1 MAARVSEPLLS
12 PASFGAPQVAV
23 MHGQA
28 TYDDPAG
35 LRQQICAALD
45 ALELPAHF
53 IRPGDRVVLKPNWVK
68 EHNASKPE
76 DPHGWLTII
85 THPQVI
91 REVARWA
98 AHKLQGRGSVTLCDA
113 PQSDSSF
120 DTIRRQC
127 QLDAIITD
135 CTQEFPGVAFLLF
148 DMRCEEWTIDDGVTI
163 AKREL
168 PSDPSGAVDIHLD
181 EDSEFLGHPGLGK
194 LYGAS
199 YDFATTNRQH
209 TDPYHE
215 YRICRTPMNA
225 DVLINIPKLKTHKK
239 VGLTVALKN
248 LVGTTPRTNWL
259 PRHTEGTPAEG
270 GDQFAESTSKRKLE
284 GTLMRTAK
292 KILFGRHF
300 LSRLFVPL
308 KKLGRLIF
316 GDTKDVVR
324 SGNWHGNNTAWRM
337 ILDLHKCFF
346 YFDGRGQQRTQP
358 LRYLTVVDGIIG
370 GDGDG
375 PMSCD
380 PVASG
385 IIVAGTHPVA
395 VDCVCAQLM
404 GFNWRKTRLLQ
415 DAFELKRLPIVGF
428 QPNDV
433 QVRSNKPE
441 WCGPFQQMRNCYAFR
456 CHFGWAGHLESDER
470 LTKGSAAT

>member
-1 MAARVSEPLLS
+1 MNLLNPSQFGS
-12 PASFGAPQVAV
+12 PKVAV
-23 MHGQA
+23 MRGKASYEDAETMQE
-28 TYDDPAG
+28 
-35 LRQQICAALD
+35 QISSAIEALALAAD
-45 ALELPAHF
+45 F
-53 IRPGDRVVLKPNWVK
+53 IRPGDRVVIKPNWVK

-76 DPHGWLTII
+76 DEGGWLTII
-85 THPQVI
+85 THPMVV

-98 AHKLQGRGSVTLCDA
+98 AGKLRCRGSVTLCDA

-120 DTIRRQC
+120 DAIRRQHD
-127 QLDAIITD
+127 LDQMITD
-135 CTQEFPGVAFLLF
+135 LTLEFPGVGFQLF

-163 AKREL
+163 AKRQL
-168 PSDPSGAVDIHLD
+168 ASDPAGAVDIHLD
-181 EDSEFLGHPGLGK
+181 GDSEFIGHPGLGK

-209 TDPYHE
+209 TDPLHE

-225 DVLINIPKLKTHKK
+225 DVLINVPKLKTHKK

-270 GDQFAESTSKRKLE
+270 GDQFAESTTTRALE
-284 GTLMRTAK
+284 GALMRTAK
-292 KILFGRHF
+292 KILFGRFF
-300 LSRLFVPL
+300 LSKLFVPL

-316 GDTKDVVR
+316 GDTKAVVR

-337 ILDLHKCFF
+337 IIDLHKCFF
-346 YFDGRGQQRTQP
+346 YFDGSGRRREQP

-385 IIVAGTHPVA
+385 VILAGTHPVA
-395 VDCVCAQLM
+395 VDCVAAQLM
-404 GFNWRKTRLLQ
+404 GFNWRKTRLLA
-415 DAFELKRLPIVGF
+415 DAFALERLPITGF
-428 QPNDV
+428 APQDITV
-433 QVRSNKPE
+433 SSNEPS
-441 WCGPFQQMRNCYAFR
+441 WCGPFEQMQQCYEFR
-456 CHFGWAGHLESDER
+456 CHFGWAGHLESDQR
-470 LTKGSAAT
+470 LAKSESP

>member
-1 MAARVSEPLLS
+1 MLS
-12 PASFGAPQVAV
+12 PSAFGSPKVSVFRGEAGYEDASAIR
-23 MHGQA
+23 
-28 TYDDPAG
+28 
-35 LRQQICAALD
+35 RQILDTLAALGLSD
-45 ALELPAHF
+45 DF
-53 IRPGDRVVLKPNWVK
+53 IRPGDRVVIKPNWVK
-68 EHNASKPE
+68 EHNASRPE
-76 DPHGWLTII
+76 DENGWLTII
-85 THPQVI
+85 THPLVV

-98 AHKLQGRGSVTLCDA
+98 AAKLEGRGSVTLCDA

-120 DTIRRQC
+120 DTIRRLC
-127 QLDAIITD
+127 RLDDIVTD
-135 CTQEFPGVAFLLF
+135 LTQEFPGVAILLF

-181 EDSEFLGHPGLGK
+181 QDSEFIGHPGLGR

-209 TDPYHE
+209 TDPNHE

-270 GDQFAESTSKRKLE
+270 GDQFAESSSKRKLE
-284 GTLMRTAK
+284 GSLMRTAK

-300 LSRLFVPL
+300 LSKLFVPV
-308 KKLGRLIF
+308 KKLGRMVF
-316 GDTKDVVR
+316 GDTKDVIR

-346 YFDGRGQQRTQP
+346 YFDGRGLRRGKP
-358 LRYLTVVDGIIG
+358 LRYLTVVDGIVG

-380 PVASG
+380 PVPSG
-385 IIVAGTHPVA
+385 VILAGTHPVA
-395 VDCVCAQLM
+395 VDCVSARLM
-404 GFNWRKTRLLQ
+404 GFNWRKTRLLR
-415 DAFELKRLPIVGF
+415 DSFELKRLPIVGF
-428 QPNDV
+428 VPEEITV
-433 QVRSNKPE
+433 VSNRPE
-441 WCGPFQQMRNCYAFR
+441 WTGPFEQMKNCFEFR
-456 CHFGWAGHLESDER
+456 CHFGWSGHLESDER
-470 LTKGSAAT
+470 LVKMGVAP